1 MSKENIMIDKLVEL
15 AVHEDLGSGDHTSL
29 ATIPAG
35 AFGKARLLIKEDG
48 IIAGI
53 DVAAKVFK
61 KIDAEIIFTPILKDG
76 DKVSVGDFAFTIEGK
91 SISLLS
97 AERLALNFLQRMSGI
112 ATKTNQL
119 VRLLDGLPT
128 KLLDTRK
135 TTPNMRIFEKE
146 AVRIGGGN
154 NHRFGLFDM
163 ILIKNNHVDFA
174 GGVTNALDA
183 CFKYLKLNNL
193 NLDIE
198 IEVRDFDELNEA
210 MAIGGFKR
218 IMLDNFTVEA
228 MTQAVQIIDH
238 QFETE
243 ASGGITESTLR
254 SYAETG
260 VDFISVGALTHHI
273 KSLDMSLRAVI

>member
-1 MSKENIMIDKLVEL
+1 MKEENLTINHLIEMAIR
-15 AVHEDLGSGDHTSL
+15 EDVGAGDHTSL
-29 ATIPAG
+29 ATIPTNAS
-35 AFGKARLLIKEDG
+35 GKAKLLIKEEG

-53 DVAAKVFK
+53 EVAEIVFK
-61 KIDAEIIFTPILKDG
+61 KIDPDVVFTPVLHDG
-76 DKVSVGDFAFTIEGK
+76 AKVHPGDFAFIVEGK

-154 NHRFGLFDM
+154 NHRFGLYDM

-174 GGVTNALDA
+174 GGVTKAIDA
-183 CFKYLKLNNL
+183 SHSYLNSNGLK
-193 NLDIE
+193 LDIE

-210 MAIGGFKR
+210 MLVGGFKR
-218 IMLDNFTVEA
+218 IMLDNFSVDA
-228 MTQAVQIIDH
+228 MRHAVMLIDH

-243 ASGGITESTLR
+243 ASGGITETTLR